1 MGQINISDKAEFE
14 LETPD
19 KIKISTQTNG
29 DRVTM
34 FPHFTQEQAAAIAY
48 LANTSEG
55 ILEVTIKVKG
65 T

>member
-1 MGQINISDKAEFE
+1 MGQINIPDKATFE
-14 LETPD
+14 LEMPD

-34 FPHFTQEQAAAIAY
+34 FPHFTPEQAASISY
-48 LANTSEG
+48 LANASEG
-55 ILEVTIKVKG
+55 ILEVTIKLKG